1 MVKSFIFD
9 KFIGILEGFCDVS
22 YWSCLFFAVF
32 SIILYII
39 GFKKCGKVITLSL
52 LIYVFCESMRNA
64 FK

>member
-1 MVKSFIFD
+1 MIKDFFFNKFTNILTSF
-9 KFIGILEGFCDVS
+9 CNVS
-22 YWSCLFFAVF
+22 YWICLFIAMF